1 MGETTV
7 SLPRTRWEPW
17 RSLRADDDRLAR
29 AAAAG
34 DERAF
39 SAIYERHHQALYRYC
54 RSVVGNDEDARD
66 ALQNTMLAALRGL
79 DSRREG
85 GSLKAWLFQIAHNES
100 ISLMRRRREHAELS
114 DELDSAAISVEAS
127 AAEREQV
134 EQLVSDMRE
143 LPDSQRG
150 ALVMHELSG
159 LQYPDIAA
167 ALGVSAG
174 AARQLVYEA
183 RQALHQQAE
192 GREMPCDEV
201 QRAISFGDG
210 RMLRRRPLRAHL
222 RSCEHCRRFK
232 AAMRERPRAL
242 ALLAPP
248 LAPALAASVLH
259 DVLGS
264 GWPPSGGGGAGG
276 GGATHAAHP
285 GRPWAIGG
293 GALATVLGVAGVIA
307 VTHPGDGSTTP
318 DAVAA
323 RAAVPKLTYR
333 PPKPAKHAAV
343 RAAPA
348 GAAPRAVVVAGY
360 GGPGGG
366 EQVAVQTGT
375 AGGAGSGGA
384 ASAASSSTGAAG
396 PASGSKLPF
405 TGLDLGLLAA
415 AGAGLLGLGLGLR
428 LLLRRGTV

>member
-7 SLPRTRWEPW
+7 SLPRARWEP
-17 RSLRADDDRLAR
+17 RRYRLAGDDRLAR

-39 SAIYERHHQALYRYC
+39 SAIYDRHDQALYRYC

-100 ISLMRRRREHAELS
+100 ITLLRRRREHAELS
-114 DELDSAAISVEAS
+114 DELDSSAISVEAS

-134 EQLVSDMRE
+134 EQLVADMRQ

-183 RQALHQQAE
+183 RQALHQEAE

-222 RSCEHCRRFK
+222 RSCERCRRFK

-264 GWPPSGGGGAGG
+264 GWPPSGGGAGGAG
-276 GGATHAAHP
+276 ASHAAHP

-307 VTHPGDGSTTP
+307 VSHPGGGSPPP

-323 RAAVPKLTYR
+323 RAAVPKLTYK
-333 PPKPAKHAAV
+333 PPKPAKPSPV
-343 RAAPA
+343 RAAAA
-348 GAAPRAVVVAGY
+348 GTPPRAVVVAGY
-360 GGPGGG
+360 GAPGSG

-375 AGGAGSGGA
+375 TGGAGNGGA
-384 ASAASSSTGAAG
+384 ASAAASSTGAT
-396 PASGSKLPF
+396 GSALPF
-405 TGLDLGLLAA
+405 TGLDLGLIGA
-415 AGAGLLGLGLGLR
+415 AGTGLLALGLGLR
-428 LLLRRGTV
+428 LLLRRGSV